1 MKMTIK
7 QGKEDKIDATPT
19 KRLFIDILT
28 RDISVKA
35 CILDLI
41 DNSVDA
47 YIRNEISDRREI
59 RLNISEDEFRIFDNC
74 GGIEYNF
81 LKTTVFR
88 FGADILERDK
98 PTLGIYGI
106 GMKRAILK
114 MGRKILMETDDGTSY
129 CKIDLDVKKWFKSD
143 DWTIP
148 FEYFEHSNLSPGEK
162 PYTNIVV
169 ADLYDNI
176 KKKFDLDSFINSI
189 KEAIHIT
196 YTFFITNN
204 IDFYL
209 NDDVKIEPFVIEA
222 RYDDLYKPTKYKD
235 SFEGVDFEIICF
247 IDPKKG
253 RTTRELGKRGW
264 NISCNKRLILAEDTT
279 DITGWSGAREDLPN
293 YHSIY
298 NEFRGNVFISSE
310 DPSKLPLNTSKTG
323 LDTETPIYDYI
334 RNKMIRTSRP
344 LIDYLSRKYDEE
356 KDTLDEIEEKAVAE
370 EKAETGEE
378 EEAVEAKYVSLD
390 KIEGSPEFIA
400 PERPK
405 PKIKMSTINYKRSE
419 KMVKRVKKS
428 LGARSN
434 KEVGEKTFDYYV
446 DLEEIEDE

>member
-1 MKMTIK
+1 MTNEHGKM
-7 QGKEDKIDATPT
+7 DKINATPK

-47 YIRNEISDRREI
+47 YIRNEITDRREI
-59 RLNISEDEFRIFDNC
+59 RLNILKDEFRIFDNC

-88 FGADILERDK
+88 FGADILEKNK

-114 MGRKILMETDDGTSY
+114 MGRKILMETDDGNSY
-129 CKIDLDVKKWFKSD
+129 CKIDLDVNEWVKSKG
-143 DWTIP
+143 WKIP
-148 FEYFEHSNLSPGEK
+148 FEYFENSRLSPAEK
-162 PYTNIVV
+162 PYTKIMIT
-169 ADLYDNI
+169 DLYESI
-176 KKKFDLDSFINSI
+176 KKKFDLYSFINSI

-209 NDDVKIEPFVIEA
+209 NDDVKIEPFIIEA
-222 RYDDLYKPTKYKD
+222 RYDGQYKPTKYKD

-253 RTTRELGKRGW
+253 RVTRELGKRGW
-264 NISCNKRLILAEDTT
+264 NIFCNNRLILAEDTT
-279 DITGWSGAREDLPN
+279 DITGWSGAKEDLPN
-293 YHSIY
+293 YHPIY
-298 NEFRGNVFISSE
+298 NEFRGIVFIRSE

-323 LDTETPIYDYI
+323 LDTETPIYNYI
-334 RNKMIRTSRP
+334 RNKMIKTSRP
-344 LIDYLSRKYDEE
+344 LIDYLSKKYDEE
-356 KDTLDEIEEKAVAE
+356 KDTLAEIEEKVVAE
-370 EKAETGEE
+370 EETGEE
-378 EEAVEAKYVSLD
+378 EEAMEAKYVPLD
-390 KIEGSPEFIA
+390 KIEVGSEFKA
-400 PERPK
+400 PEEQK
-405 PKIKMSTINYKRSE
+405 PKIKMSTINYK
-419 KMVKRVKKS
+419 KPKKVVKKVKQRLRVKT
-428 LGARSN
+428 N

>member
-1 MKMTIK
+1 MADEHRKT
-7 QGKEDKIDATPT
+7 DDIDATPT

-47 YIRNEISDRREI
+47 YIRNDISDRREI
-59 RLNISEDEFRIFDNC
+59 RLNISKNEFRISDNC

-114 MGRKILMETDDGTSY
+114 MGRKMLMETDDGNKY
-129 CKIDLDVKKWFKSD
+129 CKIDLDVNEWFKSD
-143 DWTIP
+143 DWKIP
-148 FEYFEHSNLSPGEK
+148 FEYFESRLSPGEK
-162 PYTNIVV
+162 PYTKILVK
-169 ADLYDNI
+169 DLYDSI

-196 YTFFITNN
+196 YTYFITNN

-209 NDDVKIEPFVIEA
+209 NDDVKIDPFVIEA

-235 SFEGVDFEIICF
+235 SFESVDFEIICF

-264 NISCNKRLILAEDTT
+264 NIFCNKRLILAEDTN
-279 DITGWSGAREDLPN
+279 DITGWSGAKEDLPR
-293 YHSIY
+293 YHPLY
-298 NEFRGNVFISSE
+298 NEFRGTVFISSK
-310 DPSKLPLNTSKTG
+310 DPSRLPLNTSKTG

-334 RNKMIRTSRP
+334 QNKMIRTARP
-344 LIDYLSRKYDEE
+344 LVDYLSRKYGEE
-356 KDTLDEIEEKAVAE
+356 KNTLDEIEEKAVAE
-370 EKAETGEE
+370 EAETGEE
-378 EEAVEAKYVSLD
+378 EKAVEAKYVTLD
-390 KIEGSPEFIA
+390 KIEAGSEFKA
-400 PERPK
+400 PEKPK
-405 PKIKMSTINYKRSE
+405 PKIRMSTINYKRPKKLVE
-419 KMVKRVKKS
+419 KVKQT
-428 LGARSN
+428 LGAKSN
-434 KEVGEKTFDYYV
+434 KEVGEKTFDYYI
-446 DLEEIEDE
+446 DLEEISDE

>member
-1 MKMTIK
+1 MKGGMKMTNEH
-7 QGKEDKIDATPT
+7 GKMDEIDATPT

-28 RDISVKA
+28 RDISVKD

-47 YIRNEISDRREI
+47 YIRNEITDRRKI
-59 RLNISEDEFRIFDNC
+59 QLNISKDEFRIYDNC

-88 FGADILERDK
+88 FGADILERGK

-114 MGRKILMETDDGTSY
+114 MGRKILMETDDRDSY
-129 CKIDLDVKKWFKSD
+129 CKIDWDINEWFKSD
-143 DWTIP
+143 DWKIP
-148 FEYFEHSNLSPGEK
+148 FEYFEDSRLSPGEK
-162 PYTNIVV
+162 PYTKIVIT
-169 ADLYDNI
+169 DLYESI
-176 KKKFDLDSFINSI
+176 KNKFDLDSFINGI

-196 YTFFITNN
+196 YTFFITHN
-204 IDFYL
+204 IDFYV

-222 RYDDLYKPTKYKD
+222 RFDDQYKPKKYRD
-235 SFEGVDFEIICF
+235 SFKGIDFEITCF

-253 RTTRELGKRGW
+253 RVTRELGKRGW
-264 NISCNKRLILAEDTT
+264 NVFCNKRLILAEDTT
-279 DITGWSGAREDLPN
+279 NITGWSGAREDLPN
-293 YHSIY
+293 YHPIY
-298 NEFRGNVFISSE
+298 NEFRGIVFIDSK
-310 DPSKLPLNTSKTG
+310 DPSKLPLNTQKTG
-323 LDTETPIYDYI
+323 LNTETPIYDYI

-370 EKAETGEE
+370 KEIGEE
-378 EEAVEAKYVSLD
+378 EEAKYVLLD
-390 KIEGSPEFIA
+390 KIKVGSEFKA
-400 PERPK
+400 PEKQK
-405 PKIKMSTINYKRSE
+405 PKIKMSTINYRRSE
-419 KMVKRVKKS
+419 KLVKKVKQS

-446 DLEEIEDE
+446 DFEEIEDE

>member
-1 MKMTIK
+1 MKMTIEH
-7 QGKEDKIDATPT
+7 GKHDEIDARPT

-41 DNSVDA
+41 DNSVDS
-47 YIRNEISDRREI
+47 YIRNEIKDRRKI
-59 RLNISEDEFRIFDNC
+59 QLSILKDEFAISDNC

-114 MGRKILMETDDGTSY
+114 MGRKILMETDDGNSY
-129 CKIDLDVKKWFKSD
+129 CKIDLEVNKWFESD
-143 DWTIP
+143 DWKIP
-148 FEYFEHSNLSPGEK
+148 FEYFEDSRLSPSEK
-162 PYTNIVV
+162 PYTKIVV
-169 ADLYDNI
+169 TDLYDSI
-176 KKKFDLDSFINSI
+176 KKKFYLDSFINSI

-247 IDPKKG
+247 IDPKKR

-264 NISCNKRLILAEDTT
+264 NIFCNKRLILAEDTT
-279 DITGWSGAREDLPN
+279 DITGWSGAKEDLPN
-293 YHSIY
+293 YHPIY
-298 NEFRGNVFISSE
+298 NEFRGTVFISSE

-323 LDTETPIYDYI
+323 LDTETSIYDYI

-370 EKAETGEE
+370 EETGEE
-378 EEAVEAKYVSLD
+378 EEAVEAKYVTLD
-390 KIEGSPEFIA
+390 KIEVGSEFKA
-400 PERPK
+400 PEKQK
-405 PKIKMSTINYKRSE
+405 PKIKMSNIYYKRPE
-419 KMVKRVKKS
+419 KLVKKVKQNLKAYS
-428 LGARSN
+428 L

>member
-1 MKMTIK
+1 MTIK
-7 QGKEDKIDATPT
+7 RGKPDEIDARPT

-41 DNSVDA
+41 DNSVDS
-47 YIRNEISDRREI
+47 YIRNEIKDRRKI
-59 RLNISEDEFRIFDNC
+59 KLSISKDEFAISDNC

-114 MGRKILMETDDGTSY
+114 IGRKILMETDDGNNY
-129 CKIDLDVKKWFKSD
+129 CKIDLGVNEWSESN
-143 DWTIP
+143 DWKIP
-148 FEYFEHSNLSPGEK
+148 FEYEDSRLPPGEK

-169 ADLYDNI
+169 TDLYDSI

-222 RYDDLYKPTKYKD
+222 RSDDLYKPTKSRD
-235 SFEGVDFEIICF
+235 SFKGIDFEITCF

-253 RTTRELGKRGW
+253 RATRELGKRGW
-264 NISCNKRLILAEDTT
+264 NVFCNKRLILAEDTT
-279 DITGWSGAREDLPN
+279 NITGWSGAREDLPN
-293 YHSIY
+293 YHPIY
-298 NEFRGNVFISSE
+298 NEFRGIVFIDSK
-310 DPSKLPLNTSKTG
+310 DPSKLPLNTQKTG
-323 LDTETPIYDYI
+323 LDTETPVYDYI
-334 RNKMIRTSRP
+334 RNKMIKTARP
-344 LIDYLSRKYDEE
+344 LVDYLSRKYDEE
-356 KDTLDEIEEKAVAE
+356 KDTLDEIEETVQVT
-370 EKAETGEE
+370 EKEGETGEE
-378 EEAVEAKYVSLD
+378 EKTAEVNYVPLD
-390 KIEGSPEFIA
+390 KIEAGSEFKA
-400 PERPK
+400 PEKQK
-405 PKIKMSTINYKRSE
+405 PKIKMTTINYKRP
-419 KMVKRVKKS
+419 KKLVKKVKQT
-428 LGARSN
+428 LGAKSN
-434 KEVGEKTFDYYV
+434 KEVGEKTFDYCV
-446 DLEEIEDE
+446 DLEEIEDG